1 MRSVWYA
8 STPRLVPSWQPPIDS
23 RDMRRNGHRILRR
36 AVLGCASLLLVELAG
51 CRSRPASEIP
61 FHAGDART
69 ATTGRPTFTET
80 PLRPFV
86 ANAIVRSSEGI
97 GDGFGSAIAAG
108 GHVLAVAAPN
118 AAGGGAVWVFDAFA
132 PLKPPV
138 RLQPPAGVDCAGFGA
153 SVSVSGQ
160 GVFIAVG
167 APQAKIEDF
176 EQAGRVLLWRRDG
189 DQWKFVD
196 SLNAE
201 PPVEVG
207 LLGSTVAVSENVLVA
222 GAPKADL
229 GNRID
234 AGVVVAWKRELTGT
248 WRYAQTLLPMS
259 QNSGS
264 VFGES
269 IAMCD
274 DGGPPL
280 VREAVIGARTARSAK
295 GTASGSVELFRE
307 TMGRWRPAPNT
318 LFVGSKCEPLD
329 HFGDSVASAR
339 GLVAIGAPGANLSLA
354 PDAGRAYVFRC
365 DDGKNWAEDAILNPP
380 APERGSNFG
389 KQVAICANRVMV
401 TAPDARTATGRGR
414 VFGFQR
420 EKTGNGN
427 ALAWRPL
434 FELTSSSPASGGV
447 FGMAVAAT
455 GELVAVAETAGDTAP
470 PSVHIFLRTD
480 DALGVPLPAP
490 ASPPSPD
497 APAIPSQT
505 VKSTENPTQP
515 PASQGSV

>member
-1 MRSVWYA
+1 
-8 STPRLVPSWQPPIDS
+8 
-23 RDMRRNGHRILRR
+23 MRRNGPRILRK
-36 AVLGCASLLLVELAG
+36 AVLGCASLLLIALAA
-51 CRSRPASEIP
+51 CRSRPEPQIP

-69 ATTGRPTFTET
+69 TSTGRPNFRET
-80 PLRPFV
+80 PLQPYR
-86 ANAIVRSSEGI
+86 ANAVLHSPEGG
-97 GDGFGSAIAAG
+97 GDGFGSAVAVG
-108 GHVLAVAAPN
+108 GPVLVVAAPS

-138 RLQPPAGVDCAGFGA
+138 RLQPPAGMDCAGFGA

-160 GVFIAVG
+160 GVFVAVG

-207 LLGSTVAVSENVLVA
+207 MLGTTVAVSESVLVA

-269 IAMCD
+269 IAICD
-274 DGGPPL
+274 DAGPPL
-280 VREAVIGARTARSAK
+280 VREAVIGAHAARSAK
-295 GTASGSVELFRE
+295 GTASGNVELFRE

-329 HFGDSVASAR
+329 HFGDSVAIAR
-339 GLVAIGAPGANLSLA
+339 GLVAIGAPSANLA
-354 PDAGRAYVFRC
+354 IAADAGRAYVFRC
-365 DDGKNWAEDAILNPP
+365 DDGKNWAEDAVLDSP
-380 APERGSNFG
+380 APESGSNFG
-389 KQVAICANRVMV
+389 KLVAICANRVMV
-401 TAPDARTATGRGR
+401 AAPDARTASGRGR
-414 VFGFQR
+414 VFGYQR

-447 FGMAVAAT
+447 FGIAVAAT
-455 GELVAVAETAGDTAP
+455 GELVVVTETAGDTAL
-470 PSVHIFLRTD
+470 PSVHIFQRTD
-480 DALGVPLPAP
+480 DALGVRLEPPADAPAP
-490 ASPPSPD
+490 EPSPD
-497 APAIPSQT
+497 APAAPSQT
-505 VKSTENPTQP
+505 VNSTENPTQP